1 MIKSNIILSI
11 EFVEKYDSLTDKEL
25 LDATNKCNSGE
36 YLDIVIYFHK
46 LWNIDIT
53 TTNMFEIG
61 KKIKCINTK
70 NKYGEIVAEELK
82 IGEKYQILST
92 TIINNY
98 NGFKYSTFIP
108 FCFAN
113 SISAATPL
121 EFSHPGMVLHTR
133 ILSHL
138 LRSTVQK
145 SIQNPQSVGISLHSD
160 RTCPYVIGEIATCPC
175 ATRSAAIS
183 VTVS

>member
-70 NKYGEIVAEELK
+70 NKYGEIVAEELN

-98 NGFKYSTFIP
+98 DFSSNEYFHIRLKEFGEDVMFPCNIF
-108 FCFAN
+108 
-113 SISAATPL
+113 TPI
-121 EFSHPGMVLHTR
+121 V
-133 ILSHL
+133 
-138 LRSTVQK
+138 
-145 SIQNPQSVGISLHSD
+145 
-160 RTCPYVIGEIATCPC
+160 
-175 ATRSAAIS
+175 
-183 VTVS
+183 